1 MLCPDCKRNTF
12 KPEYKNAPEP
22 YILDAPYDRYA
33 ASRKHL
39 TPAYFICSACKAVYY
54 VQARETEEQAYWR
67 IIRDH
72 TK

>member
-12 KPEYKNAPEP
+12 EPQYKNAPEP
-22 YILDAPYDRYA
+22 FVLDAPYARYA
-33 ASRKHL
+33 APRKRL
-39 TPAYFICSACKAVYY
+39 EPVYFICRTCSAVYY
-54 VQARETEEQAYWR
+54 VQARESAEPAYWR